1 MSAQKTK
8 TDNGKSKAQLVSEAR
23 KEAQTAGG
31 NLAEAILRYV
41 DRSSDQLRCEDIAAV
56 DKKAEDN
63 RSEISSLKT
72 AHAGLS
78 RKQAAVEKSQKE
90 AVKKVEQV
98 DEDTKKGIE
107 QLKEKLVSVSN
118 GLGSARG
125 KSEENAEKIKEI
137 EKLLGKKLT
146 EEEVQ
151 TLIGEAL
158 EIHTRFRD
166 NSLEQRFVTLE
177 DAEKWFATKGEV
189 NQLND
194 GYVTIRDTV
203 NESLEV
209 SKDAYT
215 TAVEAQA
222 MAEGANTQANG
233 AYSKAD
239 EISSDVHD
247 IRTSMAPQPAKETPE
262 VPEEAKSAPGSIAV
276 TKTEVENMIKQ
287 AGGKIV
293 AHILERI
300 ADVAEFVDSPK
311 EMADSL
317 REEINEI
324 FGNDSGDD

>member
-8 TDNGKSKAQLVSEAR
+8 TDNGKSKAQLV
-23 KEAQTAGG
+23 KESREDAQKAGG
-31 NLAEAILRYV
+31 TLAEAILRYV
-41 DRSSDQLRCEDIAAV
+41 DRTSDQLRYEDIAAV
-56 DKKAEDN
+56 TKKVDDN
-63 RSEISSLKT
+63 TKEITSLKT

-78 RKQAAVEKSQKE
+78 RKQGAVEKSQKDTI
-90 AVKKVEQV
+90 VKVEKL
-98 DEDTKKGIE
+98 EKDTKETIG
-107 QLKEKLVSVSN
+107 QVKEKVTSVSN
-118 GLGSARG
+118 GLSGARG

-158 EIHTRFRD
+158 ETHTKFRD
-166 NSLEQRFVTLE
+166 SSLEQKFVTRKE
-177 DAEKWFATKGEV
+177 AEEWFATKGEI

-194 GYVTIRDTV
+194 AYLVVKDTV

-209 SKDAYT
+209 AKDAYT

-233 AYSKAD
+233 AYTRAD

-276 TKTEVENMIKQ
+276 TKTEVESMIKQ

-300 ADVAEFVDSPK
+300 ADIAEFVDSPK

-317 REEINEI
+317 REEIEEI
-324 FGNDSGDD
+324 FGNDSGDE